1 MMRNSR
7 TLGRSKKYPIWWLCA
22 VVVIATVMI
31 KSYYE
36 ASYRLLRNSTIPYH
50 IIETNHT
57 YHKYKVERSAAA
69 NDNKN
74 NNITKPNFDCAINW
88 VRIPKTASSS
98 MHATFM
104 KPIQDANL
112 FASTYLFENSCV
124 FEPGGCSAY
133 WYDDNTTTS
142 TITHNNPS
150 YFGIGQRTD
159 RSNIPNITTNLNRC
173 FPQVRT
179 FCYEYDKRTHT
190 MNFGPKSKMVWTMKQ
205 GIKFDRR
212 NTKNETISIVD
223 KSLLSTKNVPY
234 YITPTTSGHIALDTS
249 LIGWI
254 LPPNPLIFAVFRN
267 PFQRLI
273 SSFHYGISFGA
284 NRPGEVA
291 ICGGAKSKGR
301 RQRLLRAINLARVT
315 NDTSVYQSMLREY
328 LTNCIDAS
336 HNAYTRFFDPLTKNL
351 KVAMNHL
358 ESYNVIVGLQD
369 KLEETLQRWINIT
382 LTSCYDHPEFDKLKH
397 ALVTSFEIN
406 GKKRRNENKL
416 ILGSG
421 GNNSTTASNNEETTT
436 ASSSSSYWPNVSE
449 FDTDLQNLIR
459 DCIKE
464 DEVIFKRVNE
474 LYEEQRDWYL

>member
-1 MMRNSR
+1 M
-7 TLGRSKKYPIWWLCA
+7 
-22 VVVIATVMI
+22 
-31 KSYYE
+31 
-36 ASYRLLRNSTIPYH
+36 
-50 IIETNHT
+50 
-57 YHKYKVERSAAA
+57 
-69 NDNKN
+69 
-74 NNITKPNFDCAINW
+74 
-88 VRIPKTASSS
+88 
-98 MHATFM
+98 
-104 KPIQDANL
+104 
-112 FASTYLFENSCV
+112 
-124 FEPGGCSAY
+124 
-133 WYDDNTTTS
+133 
-142 TITHNNPS
+142 
-150 YFGIGQRTD
+150 
-159 RSNIPNITTNLNRC
+159 
-173 FPQVRT
+173 
-179 FCYEYDKRTHT
+179 
-190 MNFGPKSKMVWTMKQ
+190 
-205 GIKFDRR
+205 
-212 NTKNETISIVD
+212 
-223 KSLLSTKNVPY
+223 
-234 YITPTTSGHIALDTS
+234 
-249 LIGWI
+249 
-254 LPPNPLIFAVFRN
+254 PPNPLIFAVFRN

-284 NRPGEVA
+284 NRPGKVA
-291 ICGGAKSKGR
+291 ICGGVKSKGR
-301 RQRLLRAINLARVT
+301 RQRLLRAINLARMT

-421 GNNSTTASNNEETTT
+421 DNESGNNSTTASNNKETTT
-436 ASSSSSYWPNVSE
+436 TSSSSSYWPNVSE